1 MATFC
6 LQDKSV
12 SIFFDHSV
20 VKVLCVVVFLC
31 SSQIYVLVFC
41 FVFLT

>member
-12 SIFFDHSV
+12 LFFDHSV
-20 VKVLCVVVFLC
+20 VKVLCVVVVVVVLC
-31 SSQIYVLVFC
+31 SSQIYVLVF
-41 FVFLT
+41 FLT